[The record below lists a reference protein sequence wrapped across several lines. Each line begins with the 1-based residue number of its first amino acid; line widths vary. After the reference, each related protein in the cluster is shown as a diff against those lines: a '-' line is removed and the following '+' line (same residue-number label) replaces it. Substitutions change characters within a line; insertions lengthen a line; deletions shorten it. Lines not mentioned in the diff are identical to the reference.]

1 MADEDDYASDRWDID
16 TNFLGSVKSS
26 IKNEGNN
33 NLDVIV
39 DKMTELRQ
47 NSFESEMQQNKIDEL
62 KALLQDF
69 DGGEKQSYLDEL
81 EQIQRQNLRFK
92 EANEIS
98 ASLVEPAQ
106 PDLPDQ
112 LRDSYSDHFDLGS
125 RMGASRDQNHF
136 ALETDELETP
146 VRQELDTNSI

>member
-47 NSFESEMQQNKIDEL
+47 NSFESEM
-62 KALLQDF
+62 
-69 DGGEKQSYLDEL
+69 
-81 EQIQRQNLRFK
+81 
-92 EANEIS
+92 
-98 ASLVEPAQ
+98 
-106 PDLPDQ
+106 
-112 LRDSYSDHFDLGS
+112 
-125 RMGASRDQNHF
+125 
-136 ALETDELETP
+136 
-146 VRQELDTNSI
+146 